1 MMENQ
6 RTQDDNSRGS
16 RVFCTDCGT
25 IYDPRRPSTHPIEE
39 CEALRRRLD
48 LDSTE
53 RLPSRA
59 DIEAQIAFEREHEA
73 KPPQ

>member
-1 MMENQ
+1 MIENQ
-6 RTQDDNSRGS
+6 RTQDANSQGS
-16 RVFCTDCGT
+16 RSICSDCGT

-39 CEALRRRLD
+39 CKARQRMLD

-53 RLPSRA
+53 RFPSRA
-59 DIEAQIAFEREHEA
+59 DIEEQIAFEREHEA